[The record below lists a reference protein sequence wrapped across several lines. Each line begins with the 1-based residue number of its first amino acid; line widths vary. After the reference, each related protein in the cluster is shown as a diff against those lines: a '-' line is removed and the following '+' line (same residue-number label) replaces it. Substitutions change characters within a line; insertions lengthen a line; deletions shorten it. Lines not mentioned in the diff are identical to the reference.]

1 MDAYRRAM
9 DGLYLLCVSIAGI
22 CLVLMTLV
30 IPVGVFW
37 RYQLNAAL
45 PWPEPMSVLLVIVF
59 TFLAAAAC
67 YRAGVHIS
75 VVLVTASLA
84 PAVRRWVLRAA
95 DALMA
100 LLSVFMLVWGVGLV
114 ETTWHQVI
122 AEFPFLSVG
131 LTYLPIPVG
140 GAITLLFIVER
151 LWLGPPPRSSFIY
164 REPGEI
170 N

>member
-1 MDAYRRAM
+1 MDVYRRAM
-9 DGLYLLCVSIAGI
+9 DGLYVVCVVVAGI
-22 CLVLMTLV
+22 CLVTMTLI
-30 IPVGVFW
+30 IPAGVFW

-45 PWPEPMSVLLVIVF
+45 AWPEPMSVLLVLVF

-75 VVLVTASLA
+75 VVLLTNTLA
-84 PAVRRWVLRAA
+84 PATRRGVLVVA
-95 DALMA
+95 DLLMI
-100 LLSVFMLVWGVGLV
+100 LLSVFMVVWGIRLV
-114 ETTWHQVI
+114 DTTWNQVV
-122 AEFPFLSVG
+122 AEFPFLPVG

-140 GAITLLFIVER
+140 GAVTLLFIVER
-151 LWLGPPPRSSFIY
+151 LWLGPPPRTSFIY

>member
-9 DGLYLLCVSIAGI
+9 DRLYLVCVVIAGI
-22 CLVLMTLV
+22 CLVVMTLI

-45 PWPEPMSVLLVIVF
+45 AWPEPLSVLLVIVF

-75 VVLVTASLA
+75 VVLLTNALA
-84 PAVRRWVLRAA
+84 PAVRRAVLVVA
-95 DALMA
+95 DSLMI
-100 LLSVFMLVWGVGLV
+100 LLSVFMMVWGVLLV
-114 ETTWHQVI
+114 EATWHQVV
-122 AEFPFLSVG
+122 AEFPFLRVG

-140 GAITLLFIVER
+140 GVVTLLFIVER
-151 LWLGPPPRSSFIY
+151 LWLGPPPPTSFIY

>member
-9 DGLYLLCVSIAGI
+9 DRLYLVCVVIAGT
-22 CLVLMTLV
+22 CLVVMTLI

-45 PWPEPMSVLLVIVF
+45 AWPEPLSVLLVIVF

-75 VVLVTASLA
+75 VVLLTNALA
-84 PAVRRWVLRAA
+84 PQLRRAA
-95 DALMA
+95 LVAADVLMI
-100 LLSVFMLVWGVGLV
+100 LLSLFMVVWGTLLV
-114 ETTWHQVI
+114 DTTWHQVV
-122 AEFPFLSVG
+122 AEFPFLPVG

-140 GAITLLFIVER
+140 GVVTMLFIVER
-151 LWLGPPPRSSFIY
+151 LWLGSPPRTSFIY

>member
-9 DGLYLLCVSIAGI
+9 DGLYLVCVVIAGI
-22 CLVLMTLV
+22 CLVVMTLV

-37 RYQLNAAL
+37 RYQLNSAL
-45 PWPEPMSVLLVIVF
+45 AWPEPLSVLLVIVF

-75 VVLVTASLA
+75 VVLLTNALA
-84 PAVRRWVLRAA
+84 PVTRRGVLVAA
-95 DALMA
+95 DVFMI
-100 LLSVFMLVWGVGLV
+100 LLSVFMVVWGVRLV
-114 ETTWHQVI
+114 DTTWHQVV
-122 AEFPFLSVG
+122 AEFPFLPVG

-140 GAITLLFIVER
+140 GVVTLLFIVER
-151 LWLGPPPRSSFIY
+151 LWLGPPPRTSFIY